1 MLYLMHSAFLSFM
14 RVEISRPYNSGI
26 APLEYIPTQY
36 LIEYIKHLGYDGV
49 LYSSS
54 LAEGTNLVIFDQ
66 EKMECTEA
74 KFFKITDVT
83 LEIDKR
89 EVI

>member
-66 EKMECTEA
+66 EKMECTET
-74 KFFKITDVT
+74 KFFEIMDIK

-89 EVI
+89 EVK